1 MEMDEKIVIPLD
13 GSKIGEA
20 ALPYIEDLVSKL
32 SPQVKVEVVLL
43 QVLSRLTRTVTAG
56 TATSEIPYTEEE
68 MKQYEKEAMG
78 YLNEVGEAIKS
89 KGATV
94 TAKVVVGSTSEE
106 IVRTAEEINANL
118 IAMSTHG
125 RSGFS
130 RWAFGSV
137 TDKVLRR
144 EGRIPIT
151 MVRAPRKAE

>member
-1 MEMDEKIVIPLD
+1 MGEKIVVPLD

-20 ALPYIEDLVSKL
+20 ALPYVGDLVSKL

-43 QVLSRLTRTVTAG
+43 QVLGRLTHTIAAG
-56 TATSEIPYTEEE
+56 TAATEVPYTEEE
-68 MKQYEKEAMG
+68 MKQHENKAMD
-78 YLNEVGEAIKS
+78 YLNEVGETIKS
-89 KGATV
+89 KGATI

-106 IVRTAEEINANL
+106 IVRIAEEINANL

-151 MVRAPRKAE
+151 MVRAPR